1 MGENDSVKS
10 TIIESLAIS
19 SGLSAEGGTRNML
32 YETYNSTSTLDQY
45 ITIIKSGLSPKWKF
59 FLRAETFYTMAQAS
73 SQYNYGD
80 PSIFNQSHGE
90 GFNELF
96 SNFSPNGLYF
106 MDEPESALSPQ
117 SQMRLLSKI
126 HALAKNS

>member
-1 MGENDSVKS
+1 
-10 TIIESLAIS
+10 
-19 SGLSAEGGTRNML
+19 ML

-90 GFNELF
+90 AFNELF
-96 SNFSPNGLYF
+96 SNFSLNGLYF